1 MSIRRAQKSA
11 VRATAG
17 FTLLEIV
24 LATAMAGVV
33 AAACFMLFASVTST
47 DRRMAGRAE
56 RNAEV
61 EKAHLAF
68 QNAFV
73 AIATSDKPKNR
84 RPAGT
89 GTAVP
94 EGDSTPTGEKGD
106 SVAPPPPPRLVLGA
120 DEALTT
126 TSGPRLEMTL
136 SRSPIGG
143 VSRRSAGN
151 IPDELMTEE
160 TSPRVNNSS
169 DGGMQAVRGAFV
181 MRPQER
187 AAGADARAGST
198 PLNQVWWIPLPPP
211 AEEGKDPLPMSAS
224 AGYPVLLAS
233 DVTRLKVRFFH
244 DGEWKEEL
252 KVTWE
257 DELPAYAEVGLE
269 FASGNQYRWL
279 LEIDYVVMAE
289 VTANGLEEGADGAGG
304 TGGGRTRTTGGGRF
318 TPTRE
323 GISLPTRGSKAE

>member
-1 MSIRRAQKSA
+1 MSQRDDRSASRRPAG
-11 VRATAG
+11 G

-24 LATAMAGVV
+24 LATSMAGVV
-33 AAACFMLFASVTST
+33 AAACFTLFASVTST
-47 DRRMAGRAE
+47 DRRMAGRFE

-61 EKAHLAF
+61 ERAHLAF

-73 AIATSDKPKNR
+73 AIATSEKPKSR

-89 GTAVP
+89 GVAVP
-94 EGDSTPTGEKGD
+94 EGESPPAGEKGD
-106 SVAPPPPPRLVLGA
+106 SLAPPPPPRLVLGA
-120 DEALTT
+120 DEALTM

-136 SRSPIGG
+136 SRSPVGG
-143 VSRRSAGN
+143 VSRRNANTLPRDFKS
-151 IPDELMTEE
+151 EE
-160 TSPRVNNSS
+160 SGPRVNNSS
-169 DGGMQAVRGAFV
+169 EGGMQAVRGAFV
-181 MRPQER
+181 MRPQEK

-198 PLNQVWWIPLPPP
+198 SLNQVWWIPLPPP

-233 DVTRLKVRFFH
+233 DVTRFNVRFYH
-244 DGEWKEEL
+244 DGEWKQEL
-252 KVTWE
+252 TVTWE

-269 FASGNQYRWL
+269 FASGHQYRWL

-289 VTANGLEEGADGAGG
+289 VTANGLEEAGANGAGG
-304 TGGGRTRTTGGGRF
+304 PRTGSGTGRF

-323 GISLPTRGSKAE
+323 GVALPTRGGKTE

>member
-1 MSIRRAQKSA
+1 MTNRTIPSSSRRPAG
-11 VRATAG
+11 G

-24 LATAMAGVV
+24 LATSMAGVV

-47 DRRMAGRAE
+47 DRRMAGRYE
-56 RNAEV
+56 RNGEV
-61 EKAHLAF
+61 ERAHLAF

-73 AIATSDKPKNR
+73 AIATSEKPKNR

-89 GTAVP
+89 GVAVP
-94 EGDSTPTGEKGD
+94 EGEAPATGEKGD
-106 SVAPPPPPRLVLGA
+106 SLALPPNPRLVLGA

-126 TSGPRLEMTL
+126 TSAPRLELTL

-143 VSRRSAGN
+143 VSRRNAGS
-151 IPDELMTEE
+151 IPSDLKASEAG
-160 TSPRVNNSS
+160 PRVNNAS

-181 MRPQER
+181 MRPQEK
-187 AAGADARAGST
+187 AAGPDARAGST
-198 PLNQVWWIPLPPP
+198 ALNQVWWIPLPPP

-233 DVTRLKVRFFH
+233 DVTRFNVRFFH
-244 DGEWKEEL
+244 DGEWKQEL
-252 KVTWE
+252 TVTWE

-269 FASGNQYRWL
+269 FASGHQYRWL

-289 VTANGLEEGADGAGG
+289 VTANGLDDEGADGAGN
-304 TGGGRTRTTGGGRF
+304 GRTRTGGGRF
-318 TPTRE
+318 SPTRE
-323 GISLPTRGSKAE
+323 GVALPTRGGKVD